1 MRGSGIHPPTA
12 AFLPSPIHAKFSDPR
27 KLRKALCERDFNS
40 YTLKIHPHDL
50 QMSPNIL
57 LRRVRF
63 EALPRFAEQFGEV
76 HRFGVERNPAS
87 FDFGQIE
94 HVVDQAEQM
103 AGAGQ
108 YIGQIV
114 FLFFGN

>member
-50 QMSPNIL
+50 QMSHEFNDELCEAVAWRRFPCEEKSPRLN
-57 LRRVRF
+57 LRLRIVPQSIV
-63 EALPRFAEQFGEV
+63 EHHDPKCVQELALVFV
-76 HRFGVERNPAS
+76 DT
-87 FDFGQIE
+87 FDLAIE
-94 HVVDQAEQM
+94 D
-103 AGAGQ
+103 
-108 YIGQIV
+108 
-114 FLFFGN
+114 